1 MQVFNRLT
9 PLTMQLNLFSQK
21 EIEGE
26 KSLQQTDQTEK
37 DKQQDDE
44 GLQQTEQAFQETE
57 TNEVLQHSD
66 EGETKEK
73 DR

>member
-1 MQVFNRLT
+1 MQVFNPLT
-9 PLTMQLNLFSQK
+9 PLTMQLLFSQK
-21 EIEGE
+21 ENEGE

-44 GLQQTEQAFQETE
+44 GLQQAEQAFQETE

>member
-1 MQVFNRLT
+1 M
-9 PLTMQLNLFSQK
+9 
-21 EIEGE
+21 
-26 KSLQQTDQTEK
+26 EK
-37 DKQQDDE
+37 DKQQDAE

>member
-1 MQVFNRLT
+1 MQVCNPLT
-9 PLTMQLNLFSQK
+9 PLTMQLLFPQK
-21 EIEGE
+21 ENEGE

>member
-1 MQVFNRLT
+1 MQVFNPLT
-9 PLTMQLNLFSQK
+9 PLTMQLLFSQK
-21 EIEGE
+21 ENEGE

-57 TNEVLQHSD
+57 TSEVLQYSD

>member
-1 MQVFNRLT
+1 MQVFNPLT
-9 PLTMQLNLFSQK
+9 PLTMQLLFSQK
-21 EIEGE
+21 ENEGE

>member
-1 MQVFNRLT
+1 MQVFNPLT
-9 PLTMQLNLFSQK
+9 PLTMQPLFSQK
-21 EIEGE
+21 ENEGE

-57 TNEVLQHSD
+57 TNEVLQHLD

>member
-1 MQVFNRLT
+1 M
-9 PLTMQLNLFSQK
+9 
-21 EIEGE
+21 
-26 KSLQQTDQTEK
+26 EK
-37 DKQQDDE
+37 DKQQDAE

-73 DR
+73 DRWLKKMLSVIVFRKFALVLTRF

>member
-1 MQVFNRLT
+1 MQVFNPLT
-9 PLTMQLNLFSQK
+9 PLTMQLLFYQK
-21 EIEGE
+21 ENEGE

>member
-1 MQVFNRLT
+1 MQVFNPLT
-9 PLTMQLNLFSQK
+9 PLTMQLLFSQK
-21 EIEGE
+21 ENEGE

-57 TNEVLQHSD
+57 TNEVLQHLD

>member
-1 MQVFNRLT
+1 MQVFNPLT
-9 PLTMQLNLFSQK
+9 PLTMQFLFSQK
-21 EIEGE
+21 ENEGE

-57 TNEVLQHSD
+57 TNEVLQHLD

>member
-1 MQVFNRLT
+1 MQVFNPLT
-9 PLTMQLNLFSQK
+9 PLTMQLLFSQK
-21 EIEGE
+21 ENEGE
-26 KSLQQTDQTEK
+26 KSLQQADQTEK
-37 DKQQDDE
+37 DKHQDDE

>member
-1 MQVFNRLT
+1 MQVFNPLT
-9 PLTMQLNLFSQK
+9 PLTMQLLFSQK
-21 EIEGE
+21 ENEGE

-57 TNEVLQHSD
+57 TNEVLQYSD

>member
-1 MQVFNRLT
+1 MQVFNPLT
-9 PLTMQLNLFSQK
+9 PLTMQLLFSQK
-21 EIEGE
+21 ENEGE

-37 DKQQDDE
+37 DKQEDDE

-57 TNEVLQHSD
+57 TNEVLQHLD